1 MYVRVC
7 LCRQLW
13 VQGCSCF
20 CVCQFH
26 FAWLSMSSNALL
38 CYWFLCEYLCI
49 PCFCII
55 KWQSALSCQ
64 MDTIYS
70 MCVGACTKTCEHL
83 CQVTDT
89 SILIYTYTTSF
100 STDWPGSFSSQHQ
113 LQYFALLLKLKDK
126 HSVEFLALFDQWC
139 SELHGSNLFH
149 PSCRH
154 EMRWVLFYVHRN
166 HRLIRDRSPGWP
178 PRLSQFLS
186 SVMVKL
192 EVFTTTSTR
201 EIQLCAQPATQ
212 LSRSPHFQQIAY
224 TSQLSMCKDISERG
238 LFTKCGE

>member
-1 MYVRVC
+1 MTKCFELPNGHYIFHVCGRVHKN
-7 LCRQLW
+7 LW
-13 VQGCSCF
+13 TFV
-20 CVCQFH
+20 
-26 FAWLSMSSNALL
+26 
-38 CYWFLCEYLCI
+38 
-49 PCFCII
+49 
-55 KWQSALSCQ
+55 
-64 MDTIYS
+64 
-70 MCVGACTKTCEHL
+70 

-89 SILIYTYTTSF
+89 SILIYTYTTPF

-113 LQYFALLLKLKDK
+113 LQYFALLLKLKDR

-149 PSCRH
+149 PSSCH
-154 EMRWVLFYVHRN
+154 EMHWVLFYVHRN

-201 EIQLCAQPATQ
+201 EIQLCTQPATQ

-224 TSQLSMCKDISERG
+224 TSHLSMCEDISERG